1 MEELDK
7 FLNYINNRGFS
18 NYTYK
23 SYHKDLLDFFSFF
36 ENKDIA
42 SISVNDIRGYIRSL
56 YDKKYSAAT
65 ISRHISTLKSFYK
78 YLESEDTVNVNP
90 MDLISNPKKDKKLP
104 NYLNYEDLE
113 RLLKTPDVNNKWGL
127 RDALI
132 LEMLYSTGIRVSE
145 LVNIKVNDISF
156 SERKIYVFGKGR
168 KERIVFYGSNLENL
182 LNKYLKNHHEIYL
195 FTNTKG
201 DKLNER
207 TVRQIV
213 SNTALKAHINVKVTP
228 HTLRHTYATHMLN
241 DGADLKSVGDLLG
254 HENLSTTGIYTH
266 VSNERLRKVYLSSHP
281 RAKKN

>member
-1 MEELDK
+1 MQELDK

-18 NYTYK
+18 KHTYN

-36 ENKDIA
+36 KNKNINN
-42 SISVNDIRGYIRSL
+42 ITVNDIRGYIRSL
-56 YDKKYSAAT
+56 YDKKYSATT

-78 YLESEDTVNVNP
+78 YLENEDKIEFNP
-90 MDLISNPKKDKKLP
+90 MYLISNPKKDKKLP

-113 RLLKTPDVNNKWGL
+113 KLLKTPDINNKWGL
-127 RDALI
+127 RDALV

-145 LVNIKVNDISF
+145 LVNIKVSDINF

-168 KERIVFYGSNLENL
+168 KERIVFYGSNLEKL
-182 LNKYLKNHHEIYL
+182 LNKYLKNYHEIYL

-207 TVRQIV
+207 TVRKIV
-213 SNTALKAHINVKVTP
+213 SDTALKAHINVKVTP

-266 VSNERLRKVYLSSHP
+266 VSNERLRSVYLSSHP